1 MIIYYMTNNKFSDVF
16 LGPPWTGKCNTWPG
30 VSSNQDG
37 STISNY
43 FKFPLP
49 AIDPPVSPSLAGQF
63 RGPGGFVTGGK
74 RRSKKRNSK
83 KCKKRRKSKKRR
95 FTKKR

>member
-1 MIIYYMTNNKFSDVF
+1 MTNNKFSDVF
-16 LGPPWTGKCNTWPG
+16 LGPPWTAKCNTWPG
-30 VSSNQDG
+30 VSSDNDG

-43 FKFPLP
+43 YKFPLP
-49 AIDPPVSPSLAGQF
+49 AIDPPETPSLAGQF

-74 RRSKKRNSK
+74 RRSKRRYSK
-83 KCKKRRKSKKRR
+83 KNKKSKKKRRYKKRK

>member
-43 FKFPLP
+43 FKFLLQLMAHICP
-49 AIDPPVSPSLAGQF
+49 
-63 RGPGGFVTGGK
+63 
-74 RRSKKRNSK
+74 NN
-83 KCKKRRKSKKRR
+83 RKSDHILS
-95 FTKKR
+95 